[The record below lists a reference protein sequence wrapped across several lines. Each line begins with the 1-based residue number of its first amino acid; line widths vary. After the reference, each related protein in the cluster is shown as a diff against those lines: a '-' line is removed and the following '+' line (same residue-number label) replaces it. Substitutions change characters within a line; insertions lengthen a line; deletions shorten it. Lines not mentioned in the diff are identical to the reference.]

1 MGEVVAEELHAPALT
16 QEELHIL
23 IVQLT
28 AGILI
33 PGRYIVVDHQHAWPV
48 LTTLTGVKRIR
59 VAIIDTLLP
68 KLGRPLLTEL
78 LLVHDLIV
86 LQARGIRG
94 VRAVR
99 DALEVDDDGLR
110 LEHNLLSVL
119 PHLEGEV
126 GILIVRRR
134 EALIE
139 AADLLPELGT
149 DHDRGT

>member
-48 LTTLTGVKRIR
+48 LTALTGIKRIR

-68 KLGRPLLTEL
+68 KLGRPLL
-78 LLVHDLIV
+78 
-86 LQARGIRG
+86 
-94 VRAVR
+94 
-99 DALEVDDDGLR
+99 
-110 LEHNLLSVL
+110 
-119 PHLEGEV
+119 
-126 GILIVRRR
+126 
-134 EALIE
+134 
-139 AADLLPELGT
+139 
-149 DHDRGT
+149 